1 MLVKHWVNI
10 PLHRVG
16 DAAKQERWDNA
27 ILQYAM
33 VNQKWTRI
41 NRREV

>member
-1 MLVKHWVNI
+1 MLTHWINI

-16 DAAKQERWDNA
+16 DATKQERWNRA

-41 NRREV
+41 DRGEV